1 MTTPITI
8 ALLDRLDARF
18 DAIRDNGAAQSE
30 RMRADYWT
38 MRQWIDARRH
48 ELQPMVIYPEPAPI
62 INCRHPADKDY
73 CGLWFD
79 PERDEMR
86 MWRGCRICG
95 EVWDLP
101 WPPNNPEAKAKK
113 SKKKKESTP

>member
-8 ALLDRLDARF
+8 ALLDRLDARM
-18 DAIRDNGAAQSE
+18 DRIRDNGATNGS
-30 RMRADYWT
+30 YWPI
-38 MRQWIDARRH
+38 RQWIDAQRNKL
-48 ELQPMVIYPEPAPI
+48 EPMVIYPEPAPI
-62 INCRHPADKDY
+62 INCPHPPDKDY

-79 PERDEMR
+79 LERDEMR

-101 WPPNNPEAKAKK
+101 LPPEPKEEKPKGRGKRKK
-113 SKKKKESTP
+113 